1 MELIFD
7 FILRNGGNVLLSKCN
22 EVNEDK
28 KFVNQVLVGKVDF
41 NYVSENYLNEQLFYF
56 FVLFVMFQFS
66 FLFLLVKQEFDM
78 YKLVEREVRIDVN
91 FLNMNFFCNILSY
104 VKIVENGY
112 SDLSKSLIQ
121 VLKDISDFEE
131 LGG

>member
-41 NYVSENYLNEQLFYF
+41 NYVSEYYLNGQLFYF

-66 FLFLLVKQEFDM
+66 FLFLLVKQEFDI
-78 YKLVEREVRIDVN
+78 YKLVEREVRIDLN

>member
-41 NYVSENYLNEQLFYF
+41 NYVSEYYLNEQLFYF

-91 FLNMNFFCNILSY
+91 FLNMNFFCNILIY